1 MFGRF
6 GYPEPESDVKNNN
19 QTGLMPDFFP
29 YHPRTGPTVKNAS
42 GGLRVMVF
50 SDAIAS
56 RNGVGS
62 YYADLVDHLN
72 DHVAHA
78 GLVSPGTGGSD
89 FTHELTFPLPG
100 DSTQRIYLPRISR
113 VWERVK
119 KVSPDVI
126 VVPTPGPYG
135 LLGLAMA
142 CYLKIPLCAG
152 FHTRYEKLTGLYWTA
167 VSRGVSRIS
176 IKCLNRLFFLSSACV
191 VANSR
196 EMIQE
201 AQRQGAIHAEMIG
214 TPIARAFLGQSFG
227 APESEIN
234 SVCYAGRLA
243 PEKNIRAVLDAAREL
258 THIRF
263 TIAGDGPLRNE
274 VAIIAE
280 STSNIDYVGWVS
292 RREVKSFIDGSE
304 MLILPSREEA
314 FGTIALEAMARRRL
328 VLVSERCGILNWSD
342 LASGVYSIK
351 ITESLA
357 DAIKRV
363 SKKPFSEKI
372 EKTER
377 AYQAA
382 VSFNRDT
389 VCQWVGL
396 LSDIADN
403 GRK

>member
-1 MFGRF
+1 MNQSVSETSQNRF
-6 GYPEPESDVKNNN
+6 STRPPAWAAVEKCKLKV
-19 QTGLMPDFFP
+19 LFI
-29 YHPRTGPTVKNAS
+29 
-42 GGLRVMVF
+42 
-50 SDAIAS
+50 SDATAS

-62 YYADLVDHLN
+62 YYADLVDHL
-72 DHVAHA
+72 AHFIEQA
-78 GLVSPGTGGSD
+78 ELISPGAKPENY
-89 FTHELTFPLPG
+89 THKKTLPLPG
-100 DSTQRIYLPRISR
+100 DPTQRIYLPWAGR

-119 KVSPDVI
+119 NVSPHVI

-135 LLGLAMA
+135 LLGLAIA

-176 IKCLNRLFFLSSACV
+176 IKCLNRLFFLSSVCV

-214 TPIARAFLGQSFG
+214 TPIARAFLNKSFDIP
-227 APESEIN
+227 AYEVN

-258 THIRF
+258 PHIRF

-274 VAIIAE
+274 VAGTAE

-292 RREVKSFIDGSE
+292 RREVKTFIDGSE

-351 ITESLA
+351 STESLA
-357 DAIKRV
+357 DAIQRI
-363 SKKPFSEKI
+363 SKKSFPERL
-372 EKTER
+372 EKTKR

-403 GRK
+403 AQQ